1 MKSKELIVVGIGSS
15 AGGLEA
21 LQIVLAKI
29 YSVENCAFIIAQ
41 HLSPTHK
48 SMMTD
53 LLSRITEIPVVEIK
67 SGIKIKKNTIYMTPE
82 NSDVYVAAGKIFL
95 TNIEQTY
102 GPKPSIN
109 YFFNSLAEAFGS
121 KAMGII
127 LSGTGSD
134 GAFGIRAIKANGGIT
149 IAQSPATAKY
159 DGMPV
164 SAINTG
170 KVDLVVSVD
179 NISDELHRI
188 VHNLET
194 GVVENINESIT
205 AQMYQIIFDEKGV
218 DFSQYKK
225 STLVRRIQRRLAT
238 LKITSLAEY
247 VQHLRE
253 NNEEISNLY
262 NDILIGVTEFF
273 RDNDVFEKA
282 KEYIQTLI
290 EKKEQGEEIRLW
302 CIGCSTGEEAYS
314 LAILL
319 HEILEDKIG
328 KYKIKIFATDI
339 DDEALK
345 IARTG
350 IYAETSLVN
359 MKKEYRDRYFTIAK
373 NQFEIKKSIR
383 ELVIFSRHNITS
395 DSPFLRIDYIS
406 CRNMLI
412 YFNQNLQDRFFPIV
426 HYALKENGLLTLGLS
441 ESLGNHLELF
451 IPLEKKHN
459 IYKAQFTGIK
469 EAPKLY
475 NYKAPICSFEEIKP
489 RIKKEKEELLEESIV
504 EGVLGLMLNQCAL
517 INSSHDIV
525 YVKGKIS
532 YIEQPQ
538 GIATNNIFKCI
549 NQDLSLELRTA
560 LNEAIKTKTMQSTP
574 VINIMLHE
582 SIERYVKINVIPVK
596 NENNA
601 DYFYALFFQNEQLEN
616 INGFVLEGKSEN
628 ETIEKLKLELVRTK
642 AHLQNVIEELETSYE
657 EMQSLNEE
665 LSSSNEELQSSNEE
679 LETTNEELQSTNEE
693 LQTAYSELKI
703 IYDDKEDKSKKL
715 QEVTQN
721 LQVGQEAMKKQQKL
735 TDTLIESVPVGIIML
750 DEDGRLS
757 IMNQNANRILLLDRD
772 DKEPLQVQGEAQ
784 LIIEQNLPFEI
795 VKKTYEPIYKVE
807 HTIEKEG
814 AESIYIT
821 VNGVPLFNSKG
832 EFIGAVF
839 SIIDNLSVE
848 NLSSSTKRLNPVGT
862 LSEQEQFSMVKLG
875 LLDITSNLQSYM
887 SDLSFFTQALAQS
900 KGDQEVR
907 ARLQEN
913 INSKI
918 NDMSTVIA
926 SNINYYKELLIADK
940 VSFMPL
946 LKRFIKIL
954 RQTFADDR
962 FTFADNLSEKLS
974 LECKAQA
981 TSVFLLEL
989 FSKLITLLQN
999 TSEDKE
1005 ILLEI
1010 SYDTNKHY
1018 VLIKIK
1024 GIELQKEKLE
1034 NLKTKF
1040 SHSSYIERGIKEL
1053 KSILIEDT
1061 YGNSIC
1067 I

>member
-1 MKSKELIVVGIGSS
+1 MNSKELIVVGIGSS

-29 YSVENCAFIIAQ
+29 SNVENCAFIIAQ

-48 SMMTD
+48 SMMTE
-53 LLSRITEIPVVEIK
+53 LLSRITKIPVIEIK
-67 SGIKIKKNTIYMTPE
+67 NGMKIKKHTIYMTPE

-109 YFFNSLAEAFGS
+109 YLFNSLAEAFGS

-179 NISDELHRI
+179 NISEELHRI
-188 VHNLET
+188 VHNLES

-205 AQMYQIIFDEKGV
+205 SQMYQIIFDEKGV

-238 LKITSLAEY
+238 LKIASLAEY

-253 NNEEISNLY
+253 NKEEITNLY

-273 RDNDVFEKA
+273 RDKDVFEKVQ
-282 KEYIQTLI
+282 EYLETIV

-319 HEILEDKIG
+319 HEILQEKIS

-359 MKKEYRDRYFTIAK
+359 MKKEYRERYFTIAK

-395 DSPFLRIDYIS
+395 DSPFLRIDYLS

-412 YFNQNLQDRFFPIV
+412 YFNQSLQDRFFPIV
-426 HYALKENGLLTLGLS
+426 HYALKENGILTLGLS
-441 ESLGNHLELF
+441 ESLGGHLELF

-459 IYKAQFTGIK
+459 IYKAQYTGIK

-475 NYKAPICSFEEIKP
+475 NYKAAYHSFEDIKP
-489 RIKKEKEELLEESIV
+489 RVKKNEEEFLEESVV
-504 EGVLGLMLNQCAL
+504 EGVLNMMLNQCAL
-517 INSSHDIV
+517 INSSHEIV
-525 YVKGKIS
+525 YIKGKIP

-538 GIATNNIFKCI
+538 GRATNNIFKCI

-560 LNEAIKTKTMQSTP
+560 LNEAVKTKTMQSTP
-574 VINIMLHE
+574 VISIVLLD
-582 SIERYVKINVIPVK
+582 SIEKYLKIAVVPIK
-596 NENNA
+596 NENNGE
-601 DYFYALFFQNEQLEN
+601 YLYALFFQTEKLEHVY
-616 INGFVLEGKSEN
+616 GFVSEGVNEN
-628 ETIEKLKLELVRTK
+628 ETIEKLKLELTRTK

-703 IYDDKEDKSKKL
+703 LYDDKEDKAKKL
-715 QEVTQN
+715 QEVTQS
-721 LQVGQEAMKKQQKL
+721 LQAGQEAMKKQQKL
-735 TDTLIESVPVGIIML
+735 TDTIIESVPVGIIML

-757 IMNQNANRILLLDRD
+757 VMNQNAQNILLCKIDTD
-772 DKEPLQVQGEAQ
+772 AQ
-784 LIIEQNLPFEI
+784 QMIEHNLPFEI
-795 VKKTYEPIYKVE
+795 VKKTHEPIYKVE
-807 HTIEKEG
+807 HTIENEG
-814 AESIYIT
+814 SQTLFIT
-821 VNGVPLFNSKG
+821 VNGVPLFNHKG

-848 NLSSSTKRLNPVGT
+848 NISASAKHVVDGKDLSVS
-862 LSEQEQFSMVKLG
+862 EQFSMVKLG
-875 LLDITSNLQSYM
+875 LLDIASNLQSYV
-887 SDLSFFTQALAQS
+887 SDLSFFIQALSQS
-900 KGDQEVR
+900 KADATIK
-907 ARLQEN
+907 ARLEEN
-913 INSKI
+913 INTKVNEI
-918 NDMSTVIA
+918 TTIIT
-926 SNINYYKELLIADK
+926 SNINYYKELFVVQKSPFI
-940 VSFMPL
+940 PL
-946 LKRFIKIL
+946 LKRYINILKQIFVDDKIL
-954 RQTFADDR
+954 FEE
-962 FTFADNLSEKLS
+962 NLDAKVL
-974 LECKAQA
+974 LECSPREASA
-981 TSVFLLEL
+981 FLLEL
-989 FSKLITLLQN
+989 FSVLLSLVQR
-999 TSEDKE
+999 SSQEQE
-1005 ILLEI
+1005 ILLSI
-1010 SYDTNKHY
+1010 SYSVKNSS
-1018 VLIKIK
+1018 VSIMVK
-1024 GIELQKEKLE
+1024 GLEFEQESLEKLKQSLSTE
-1034 NLKTKF
+1034 SNQ
-1040 SHSSYIERGIKEL
+1040 ERGIKEL
-1053 KSILIEDT
+1053 SSVCIEDLH
-1061 YGNSIC
+1061 GKSVC

>member
-1 MKSKELIVVGIGSS
+1 MNSKELIVVGIGSS

-29 YSVENCAFIIAQ
+29 SNVENCAFIIAQ

-48 SMMTD
+48 SMMTE
-53 LLSRITEIPVVEIK
+53 LLSRITKIPVIEVK
-67 SGIKIKKNTIYMTPE
+67 NGMKIKKHTIYMTPE

-109 YFFNSLAEAFGS
+109 YLFNSLAEAFGS

-179 NISDELHRI
+179 NISEELHRI
-188 VHNLET
+188 VHNLES

-205 AQMYQIIFDEKGV
+205 SQMYQIIFDEKGV

-238 LKITSLAEY
+238 LKIASLAEY

-253 NNEEISNLY
+253 NKEEITNLY

-273 RDNDVFEKA
+273 RDKDVFEKVQ
-282 KEYIQTLI
+282 EYLETIV

-319 HEILEDKIG
+319 HEILQEKIS

-345 IARTG
+345 IARAG

-359 MKKEYRDRYFTIAK
+359 IKKEYRERYFTIAK

-383 ELVIFSRHNITS
+383 ELVIFSKHNITS
-395 DSPFLRIDYIS
+395 DSPFLRIDYLS

-426 HYALKENGLLTLGLS
+426 HYALKENGILTLGLS
-441 ESLGNHLELF
+441 ESLGGHLELF

-459 IYKAQFTGIK
+459 IYKAQYTGIK

-475 NYKAPICSFEEIKP
+475 NYNASYHSFEDIKP
-489 RIKKEKEELLEESIV
+489 RVKKNEEEFLEESIV
-504 EGVLGLMLNQCAL
+504 EGVLNMMLNQCAL
-517 INSSHDIV
+517 INSSHEIV
-525 YVKGKIS
+525 YIKGKIP

-538 GIATNNIFKCI
+538 GRATNNIFKCI

-560 LNEAIKTKTMQSTP
+560 LNEAVKTKTMQSTP
-574 VINIMLHE
+574 VISIVLLD
-582 SIERYVKINVIPVK
+582 SIEKYLKIAVVPIK
-596 NENNA
+596 NENNGE
-601 DYFYALFFQNEQLEN
+601 YLYALFFQTEKLEH
-616 INGFVLEGKSEN
+616 IYGFVSEGANEN
-628 ETIEKLKLELVRTK
+628 ETIEKLKLELTRTK

-703 IYDDKEDKSKKL
+703 LYDDKEDKAKKL
-715 QEVTQN
+715 QEVTQS
-721 LQVGQEAMKKQQKL
+721 LQAGQEAMKKQQKL
-735 TDTLIESVPVGIIML
+735 TDTIIESVPVGVIML
-750 DEDGRLS
+750 DGDGRLS
-757 IMNQNANRILLLDRD
+757 VMNQNAKDILLLDEKD
-772 DKEPLQVQGEAQ
+772 DEEPHFGYDAQG
-784 LIIEQNLPFEI
+784 IIEQNLPFEI
-795 VKKTYEPIYKVE
+795 VKKTHEPIYKVE

-814 AESIYIT
+814 LQAIFIT
-821 VNGVPLFNSKG
+821 VNGVPLFNHQG

-839 SIIDNLSVE
+839 SIVDNLSTE
-848 NLSSSTKRLNPVGT
+848 NLSASVRYAGVDEQS
-862 LSEQEQFSMVKLG
+862 LSEEEQFSMVKLG
-875 LLDITSNLQSYM
+875 LLDIASNLQSYV
-887 SDLSFFTQALAQS
+887 SDLSFFTQALSQGNVASDVQI
-900 KGDQEVR
+900 K
-907 ARLQEN
+907 LQEN
-913 INSKI
+913 INKKI
-918 NDMSTVIA
+918 NEITTIIA
-926 SNINYYKELLIADK
+926 SNVNYYKELFVTEK
-940 VSFMPL
+940 SSFFPL
-946 LKRFIKIL
+946 LKRYIKIL
-954 RQTFADDR
+954 KQTFAEEQL
-962 FTFADNLSEKLS
+962 FFEESLGNKIF
-974 LECKAQA
+974 LECRPRE
-981 TSVFLLEL
+981 TSTFLLEL
-989 FSKLITLLQN
+989 FSGIFTLVKKEIEQKEVFIDISYQSKQN
-999 TSEDKE
+999 T
-1005 ILLEI
+1005 LVI
-1010 SYDTNKHY
+1010 S
-1018 VLIKIK
+1018 IK
-1024 GIELQKEKLE
+1024 GLELIQE
-1034 NLKTKF
+1034 NLDRFRESMPSTLKK
-1040 SHSSYIERGIKEL
+1040 SGIKGLHHICIQDLYE
-1053 KSILIEDT
+1053 K
-1061 YGNSIC
+1061 SIC